1 MTTILVTGASGFVGR
16 RFVKRWGNDYHL
28 LLPSHSELDICNEAS
43 VSAYFHTHR
52 PDVVLHLAALS
63 NTGYCE
69 QHPDESFEV
78 NVLGT
83 QRLAENAAKCA
94 AKFIF
99 FSSDQIYNGN
109 WEEGPLSED
118 MPVAPENHYGK
129 HKLEAEQ
136 RMLQANAEAVALRA
150 TWMYDADNPE
160 FPPHADFATNFARA
174 IAEGTPLRF
183 ATREYRGIT
192 WVAEVVENL
201 PHTFSLPGGVYN
213 FGAENHLNTYQ
224 TACRYFKMLQC
235 RLPLSEI
242 VLADTERFPEHIRNI
257 SISNQKIT
265 QASAGAI
272 RFSNTLEGLKEMLAN
287 SALSLRK

>member
-16 RFVKRWGNDYHL
+16 RFVKRWENDYHL
-28 LLPSHSELDICNEAS
+28 LLPSHSELDISSEAS
-43 VSAYFHTHR
+43 VSAYFHAHR

-69 QHPDESFEV
+69 LHPDESFEV

-118 MPVAPENHYGK
+118 MAVAPENHYGK

-136 RMLQANAEAVALRA
+136 RMMQANAEAVALRA
-150 TWMYDADNPE
+150 TWMYDANSPE
-160 FPPHADFATNFARA
+160 FPPHANFVTNFARA
-174 IAEGTPLRF
+174 ITERTPLRF

-192 WVAEVVENL
+192 WVEEVVENL
-201 PHTFSLPGGVYN
+201 PHTFALPGGIYN
-213 FGAENHLNTYQ
+213 YGAENHLNTYQ
-224 TACRYFKMLQC
+224 TACSYFSMLAC
-235 RLPLSEI
+235 GLSQSDI
-242 VLADTERFPEHIRNI
+242 VQADNERFPEHIRNI
-257 SISNQKIT
+257 SISGQKIL

-272 RFSNTLEGLKEMLAN
+272 RFNDTPEGFKRFLEVH
-287 SALSLRK
+287 R

>member
-16 RFVKRWGNDYHL
+16 RFVKRWENDYHL
-28 LLPSHSELDICNEAS
+28 LLPSHSELDISSEAS
-43 VSAYFHTHR
+43 VSAYFHAHR

-69 QHPDESFEV
+69 LHPDESFEV

-118 MPVAPENHYGK
+118 MAVAPENHYGK

-136 RMLQANAEAVALRA
+136 RMMQANAEAVALRA
-150 TWMYDADNPE
+150 TWMYDANSPE
-160 FPPHADFATNFARA
+160 FPPHANFVTNFARA
-174 IAEGTPLRF
+174 IAERTPLRF

-192 WVAEVVENL
+192 WVEEVVENL
-201 PHTFSLPGGVYN
+201 PHTFALPGGIYN
-213 FGAENHLNTYQ
+213 YGAENHLNTYQ
-224 TACRYFKMLQC
+224 TACSYFSMLAC
-235 RLPLSEI
+235 GLSQSDI
-242 VLADTERFPEHIRNI
+242 VQADNERFPEHIRNI
-257 SISNQKIT
+257 SISGQKIL

-272 RFSNTLEGLKEMLAN
+272 RFNDTPEGFKRFLEVH
-287 SALSLRK
+287 R

>member
-16 RFVKRWGNDYHL
+16 RFVKRWKNDYHL
-28 LLPSHSELDICNEAS
+28 LLPSHSELDISSEAS
-43 VSAYFHTHR
+43 VSAYFHAHR

-69 QHPDESFEV
+69 LHPDESFEV

-118 MPVAPENHYGK
+118 MAVAPENHYGK

-136 RMLQANAEAVALRA
+136 RMMQANAEAVALRA
-150 TWMYDADNPE
+150 TWMYDANSPE
-160 FPPHADFATNFARA
+160 FPPHANFVTNFARA
-174 IAEGTPLRF
+174 ITERTPLRF

-192 WVAEVVENL
+192 WVEEVVENL
-201 PHTFSLPGGVYN
+201 PHTFALPGGIYN
-213 FGAENHLNTYQ
+213 YGAENHLNTYQ
-224 TACRYFKMLQC
+224 TACSYFSMLAC
-235 RLPLSEI
+235 GLSQSDI
-242 VLADTERFPEHIRNI
+242 VQADNERFPEHIRNI
-257 SISNQKIT
+257 SISGQKIL

-272 RFSNTLEGLKEMLAN
+272 RFNDTPEGFKRFLEVH
-287 SALSLRK
+287 R

>member
-16 RFVKRWGNDYHL
+16 RFVKRWENDYHL
-28 LLPSHSELDICNEAS
+28 LLPSHSELDISSEAS
-43 VSAYFHTHR
+43 VSAYFHAHR

-69 QHPDESFEV
+69 LHPDESFEV

-118 MPVAPENHYGK
+118 MAVAPENHYGK

-136 RMLQANAEAVALRA
+136 RMMQANAEAVALRA
-150 TWMYDADNPE
+150 TWMYDANSPE
-160 FPPHADFATNFARA
+160 FPPHANFVTNFARA
-174 IAEGTPLRF
+174 IAERTPLRF

-192 WVAEVVENL
+192 WVEEVVENL
-201 PHTFSLPGGVYN
+201 PHTFALPGGIYN
-213 FGAENHLNTYQ
+213 YGAENHLNTYQ
-224 TACRYFKMLQC
+224 TACSYFSMLAC
-235 RLPLSEI
+235 GLSQSDI
-242 VLADTERFPEHIRNI
+242 VQADNERFPEHIRNI
-257 SISNQKIT
+257 SISGQKIL

-272 RFSNTLEGLKEMLAN
+272 RFNDTLKGFKRFLEVH
-287 SALSLRK
+287 R

>member
-16 RFVKRWGNDYHL
+16 RFVKRWENDYHL
-28 LLPSHSELDICNEAS
+28 LLPSHSELDISSEAS
-43 VSAYFHTHR
+43 VSAYFHAHR

-69 QHPDESFEV
+69 LHPDESFEV

-118 MPVAPENHYGK
+118 MAVAPENHYGK

-136 RMLQANAEAVALRA
+136 RMMQANAEAVALRA
-150 TWMYDADNPE
+150 TWMYDANSPE
-160 FPPHADFATNFARA
+160 FPPHANFVTNFARA
-174 IAEGTPLRF
+174 IAERTPLRF

-192 WVAEVVENL
+192 WVEEVVENL
-201 PHTFSLPGGVYN
+201 PHTFALPGGIYN
-213 FGAENHLNTYQ
+213 YGAENHLNTYQ
-224 TACRYFKMLQC
+224 TACSYFSMLAC
-235 RLPLSEI
+235 GLSQSDI
-242 VLADTERFPEHIRNI
+242 VQADNERFPEHIRNI
-257 SISNQKIT
+257 SISGQKILR
-265 QASAGAI
+265 ASAGAI
-272 RFSNTLEGLKEMLAN
+272 RFNDTLKGFKRFLEVH
-287 SALSLRK
+287 R

>member
-16 RFVKRWGNDYHL
+16 RFVKRWENDYHL
-28 LLPSHSELDICNEAS
+28 LLPSHSELDISSEAS
-43 VSAYFHTHR
+43 VSAYFQAHR

-69 QHPDESFEV
+69 LHPDESFEV

-118 MPVAPENHYGK
+118 MAVAPENHYGK

-136 RMLQANAEAVALRA
+136 RMMQANAEAVALRA
-150 TWMYDADNPE
+150 TWMYDANSPE
-160 FPPHADFATNFARA
+160 FPPHANFVTNFARA
-174 IAEGTPLRF
+174 IAERTPLRF

-192 WVAEVVENL
+192 WVEEVVENL
-201 PHTFSLPGGVYN
+201 PHTFALPGGIYN
-213 FGAENHLNTYQ
+213 YGAENHLNTYQ
-224 TACRYFKMLQC
+224 TACSYFSMLAC
-235 RLPLSEI
+235 GLSQSDI
-242 VLADTERFPEHIRNI
+242 VQADNERFPEHIRNI
-257 SISNQKIT
+257 SISGQKIL

-272 RFSNTLEGLKEMLAN
+272 RFNDTPEGFKRFLEVH
-287 SALSLRK
+287 R

>member
-16 RFVKRWGNDYHL
+16 RFVKRWENNYHL
-28 LLPSHSELDICNEAS
+28 LLPSHSELDISSEAS
-43 VSAYFHTHR
+43 VSAYFHAHR

-69 QHPDESFEV
+69 LHPDESFEV

-118 MPVAPENHYGK
+118 MAVAPENHYGK

-136 RMLQANAEAVALRA
+136 RMMQANAEAVALRA
-150 TWMYDADNPE
+150 TWMYDANSPE
-160 FPPHADFATNFARA
+160 FPPHANFVTNFARA
-174 IAEGTPLRF
+174 IAERTPLRF

-192 WVAEVVENL
+192 WVEEVVENL
-201 PHTFSLPGGVYN
+201 PHTFALPGGIYN
-213 FGAENHLNTYQ
+213 YGAENHLNTYQ
-224 TACRYFKMLQC
+224 TACSYFTMLAC
-235 RLPLSEI
+235 GLSQSDI
-242 VLADTERFPEHIRNI
+242 VQADNERFPEHIRNI
-257 SISNQKIT
+257 SISGQKIL

-272 RFSNTLEGLKEMLAN
+272 RFNDTPEGFKRFLEVH
-287 SALSLRK
+287 R

>member
-16 RFVKRWGNDYHL
+16 RFVKRWENDYHL
-28 LLPSHSELDICNEAS
+28 LLPSHSELDISNEAS
-43 VSAYFHTHR
+43 VSAYFHAHR

-69 QHPDESFEV
+69 LHPDESFEV

-118 MPVAPENHYGK
+118 MAVAPENHYGK

-136 RMLQANAEAVALRA
+136 RMMQANAEAVALRA
-150 TWMYDADNPE
+150 TWMYDANSPE
-160 FPPHADFATNFARA
+160 FPPHANFVTNFARA
-174 IAEGTPLRF
+174 ITERTPLRF

-192 WVAEVVENL
+192 WVEEVVENL
-201 PHTFSLPGGVYN
+201 PHTFALPGGIYN
-213 FGAENHLNTYQ
+213 YGAENHLNTYQ
-224 TACRYFKMLQC
+224 TACSYFSMLAC
-235 RLPLSEI
+235 GLSQSDI
-242 VLADTERFPEHIRNI
+242 VQADNERFPEHIRNI
-257 SISNQKIT
+257 SISGQKIL

-272 RFSNTLEGLKEMLAN
+272 RFNDTPEGFKRFLEVH
-287 SALSLRK
+287 R

>member
-28 LLPSHSELDICNEAS
+28 LLPSHSELDISSEAS
-43 VSAYFHTHR
+43 VSAYFHAHR

-69 QHPDESFEV
+69 LHPDESFEV

-118 MPVAPENHYGK
+118 MAVAPENHYGK

-136 RMLQANAEAVALRA
+136 RMMQANAEAVALRA
-150 TWMYDADNPE
+150 TWMYDANSPE
-160 FPPHADFATNFARA
+160 FPPHGNFVTNFARA
-174 IAEGTPLRF
+174 IAERTPLRF

-192 WVAEVVENL
+192 WVEEVVENL
-201 PHTFSLPGGVYN
+201 PHTFALPGGIYN
-213 FGAENHLNTYQ
+213 YGAENHLNTYQ
-224 TACRYFKMLQC
+224 TACSYFSMLAC
-235 RLPLSEI
+235 GLSQSDI
-242 VLADTERFPEHIRNI
+242 VQADNERFPEHIRNI
-257 SISNQKIT
+257 SISGQKIL

-272 RFSNTLEGLKEMLAN
+272 RFNDTLKGFKRFLEVH
-287 SALSLRK
+287 R

>member
-16 RFVKRWGNDYHL
+16 RFVKRWKNDYHL
-28 LLPSHSELDICNEAS
+28 LLPSHSELDISSEAS
-43 VSAYFHTHR
+43 VSAYFHAHR

-69 QHPDESFEV
+69 LHPDESFEV

-118 MPVAPENHYGK
+118 MAVAPENHYGK

-136 RMLQANAEAVALRA
+136 RMMQANAEAVALRA
-150 TWMYDADNPE
+150 TWMYDANSPE
-160 FPPHADFATNFARA
+160 FPPHANFVTNFARA
-174 IAEGTPLRF
+174 IAERTPLRF

-192 WVAEVVENL
+192 WVEEVVENF
-201 PHTFSLPGGVYN
+201 PHTFALPGGIYN
-213 FGAENHLNTYQ
+213 YGAENHLNTYQ
-224 TACRYFKMLQC
+224 TACSYFSMLAC
-235 RLPLSEI
+235 GLSQSDI
-242 VLADTERFPEHIRNI
+242 VQADNERFPEHIRNI
-257 SISNQKIT
+257 SISGQKILR
-265 QASAGAI
+265 ASAGAI
-272 RFSNTLEGLKEMLAN
+272 RFNDTLKGFKRFLEVH
-287 SALSLRK
+287 R

>member
-16 RFVKRWGNDYHL
+16 RFVKRWKNDYHL
-28 LLPSHSELDICNEAS
+28 LLPSHSELDISSEAS
-43 VSAYFHTHR
+43 VSAYFHAHR

-69 QHPDESFEV
+69 LHPDESFEV

-118 MPVAPENHYGK
+118 MAVAPENHYGK

-136 RMLQANAEAVALRA
+136 RMMQANAEAVALRA
-150 TWMYDADNPE
+150 TWMYDANSPE
-160 FPPHADFATNFARA
+160 FPPHANFVTNFARA
-174 IAEGTPLRF
+174 IAERTPLRF

-192 WVAEVVENL
+192 WVEEVVENL
-201 PHTFSLPGGVYN
+201 PHTFALPGGIYN
-213 FGAENHLNTYQ
+213 YGAENHLNTYQ
-224 TACRYFKMLQC
+224 TACSYFSMLAC
-235 RLPLSEI
+235 GLSQSDI
-242 VLADTERFPEHIRNI
+242 VKADNERFPEHIRNI
-257 SISNQKIT
+257 SISGQKIL

-272 RFSNTLEGLKEMLAN
+272 RFNDTLKGFKRFLEVH
-287 SALSLRK
+287 R

>member
-16 RFVKRWGNDYHL
+16 RFVKRWENDYHL
-28 LLPSHSELDICNEAS
+28 LLPSHSELDISSEVS
-43 VSAYFHTHR
+43 VSAYFHAHR

-69 QHPDESFEV
+69 LHPDESFEV

-118 MPVAPENHYGK
+118 MVVAPENHYGK

-136 RMLQANAEAVALRA
+136 RMMQANAEAVALRA
-150 TWMYDADNPE
+150 TWMYDANSPE
-160 FPPHADFATNFARA
+160 FPPHANFVTNFARA
-174 IAEGTPLRF
+174 IAERTPLRF

-192 WVAEVVENL
+192 WVEEVVENL
-201 PHTFSLPGGVYN
+201 PHTFALPGGIYN
-213 FGAENHLNTYQ
+213 YGAENHLNTYQ
-224 TACRYFKMLQC
+224 TACSYFSMLAC
-235 RLPLSEI
+235 GLSQSDI
-242 VLADTERFPEHIRNI
+242 VQADNERFPEHIRNI
-257 SISNQKIT
+257 SISGQKIL

-272 RFSNTLEGLKEMLAN
+272 RFNDTLKGFKRFLEVH
-287 SALSLRK
+287 R

>member
-16 RFVKRWGNDYHL
+16 RFVKRWKNDYHL
-28 LLPSHSELDICNEAS
+28 LLPSHSELDISSEAS
-43 VSAYFHTHR
+43 VSAYFHAHR

-69 QHPDESFEV
+69 LHPDESFEV

-118 MPVAPENHYGK
+118 MVVAPENHYGK

-136 RMLQANAEAVALRA
+136 RMMQANAEAVALRA
-150 TWMYDADNPE
+150 TWMYDANSPE
-160 FPPHADFATNFARA
+160 FPPHANFVTNFARA
-174 IAEGTPLRF
+174 IAERTPLRF

-192 WVAEVVENL
+192 WVEEVVENL
-201 PHTFSLPGGVYN
+201 PHTFALPGGIYN
-213 FGAENHLNTYQ
+213 YGAENHLNTYQ
-224 TACRYFKMLQC
+224 TACSYFSMLAC
-235 RLPLSEI
+235 GLSQSDI
-242 VLADTERFPEHIRNI
+242 VQADNERFPEHIRNI
-257 SISNQKIT
+257 SISGQKILR
-265 QASAGAI
+265 ASAGAI
-272 RFSNTLEGLKEMLAN
+272 RFNDTLKGFKRFLEVH
-287 SALSLRK
+287 R

>member
-16 RFVKRWGNDYHL
+16 RFVKRWENDYHL
-28 LLPSHSELDICNEAS
+28 LLPSHSELDISSEAS
-43 VSAYFHTHR
+43 VSAYFHAHR

-69 QHPDESFEV
+69 LHPDESFEV

-118 MPVAPENHYGK
+118 MAVAPENHYGK

-136 RMLQANAEAVALRA
+136 RMMQANAEAVALRA
-150 TWMYDADNPE
+150 TWMYDANSPE
-160 FPPHADFATNFARA
+160 FPPHANFVTNFARA
-174 IAEGTPLRF
+174 IAERTPLRF

-192 WVAEVVENL
+192 WVEEVVENL
-201 PHTFSLPGGVYN
+201 PHTFALPGGIYN
-213 FGAENHLNTYQ
+213 YGAENHLNTYQ
-224 TACRYFKMLQC
+224 TACSYFSMLACGLSQSDIVQADNERY
-235 RLPLSEI
+235 
-242 VLADTERFPEHIRNI
+242 PEHIRNI
-257 SISNQKIT
+257 SISGQKILR
-265 QASAGAI
+265 ASAGAI
-272 RFSNTLEGLKEMLAN
+272 RFNDTLKGFKRFLEVH
-287 SALSLRK
+287 R

>member
-16 RFVKRWGNDYHL
+16 RFVKRWENDYHL
-28 LLPSHSELDICNEAS
+28 LLPSHSELDISSEAS
-43 VSAYFHTHR
+43 VSAYFHAHR

-69 QHPDESFEV
+69 LHPDESFEV

-118 MPVAPENHYGK
+118 MAVAPENHYGK

-136 RMLQANAEAVALRA
+136 RMMQANAEAVALRA
-150 TWMYDADNPE
+150 TWMYDANSPE
-160 FPPHADFATNFARA
+160 FPPHANFVTNFARA
-174 IAEGTPLRF
+174 IAERTPLRF

-192 WVAEVVENL
+192 WVEEVVENL
-201 PHTFSLPGGVYN
+201 PHTFALPGGIYN
-213 FGAENHLNTYQ
+213 YGAENHLNTYQ
-224 TACRYFKMLQC
+224 TACSYFSMLAC
-235 RLPLSEI
+235 GLSQSDI
-242 VLADTERFPEHIRNI
+242 VQADNERFPEHIRNI
-257 SISNQKIT
+257 SITGQKIL

-272 RFSNTLEGLKEMLAN
+272 RFNDTVKGFKRFLEVH
-287 SALSLRK
+287 R

>member
-16 RFVKRWGNDYHL
+16 RFVKRWENDYHL
-28 LLPSHSELDICNEAS
+28 LLPSHSELDISSEAS
-43 VSAYFHTHR
+43 VSAYFHAHQ

-69 QHPDESFEV
+69 LHPDESFEV

-118 MPVAPENHYGK
+118 MAVAPENHYGK

-136 RMLQANAEAVALRA
+136 RMMQANAEAVALRA
-150 TWMYDADNPE
+150 TWMYDANSPE
-160 FPPHADFATNFARA
+160 FPPHANFVTNFARA
-174 IAEGTPLRF
+174 IAERTPLRF

-192 WVAEVVENL
+192 WVEEVVENL
-201 PHTFSLPGGVYN
+201 PHTFALPGGIYN
-213 FGAENHLNTYQ
+213 YGAENHLNTYQ
-224 TACRYFKMLQC
+224 TACSYFSMLAC
-235 RLPLSEI
+235 GLSQSDI
-242 VLADTERFPEHIRNI
+242 VQADNERFPEHIRNI
-257 SISNQKIT
+257 SISGQKILR
-265 QASAGAI
+265 ASAGAI
-272 RFSNTLEGLKEMLAN
+272 RFNDTPEGFKRFLEVH
-287 SALSLRK
+287 R

>member
-16 RFVKRWGNDYHL
+16 RFVKRWENDYHL
-28 LLPSHSELDICNEAS
+28 LLPSHSELDISSEAS
-43 VSAYFHTHR
+43 VSAYFHAHR

-69 QHPDESFEV
+69 LHPDESFEV

-94 AKFIF
+94 TKFIF

-118 MPVAPENHYGK
+118 MAVAPENHYGK
-129 HKLEAEQ
+129 HKFEAEQ
-136 RMLQANAEAVALRA
+136 RMMQANAEAVALRA
-150 TWMYDADNPE
+150 TWMYDANSPE
-160 FPPHADFATNFARA
+160 FPPHANFVTNFARA
-174 IAEGTPLRF
+174 IAERTPLRF

-192 WVAEVVENL
+192 WVEEVVENL
-201 PHTFSLPGGVYN
+201 PHTFALPGGIYN
-213 FGAENHLNTYQ
+213 YGAENHLNTYQ
-224 TACRYFKMLQC
+224 TACSYFSMLAC
-235 RLPLSEI
+235 GLSQSDI
-242 VLADTERFPEHIRNI
+242 VQADNERFPEHIRNI
-257 SISNQKIT
+257 SISGQKIL

-272 RFSNTLEGLKEMLAN
+272 RFNDTLKGFKRFLEVH
-287 SALSLRK
+287 R

>member
-16 RFVKRWGNDYHL
+16 RFVKRWENDYHL
-28 LLPSHSELDICNEAS
+28 LLPSHSELDISSEAS
-43 VSAYFHTHR
+43 VSAYFHAHR
-52 PDVVLHLAALS
+52 PNVVLHLAALS

-69 QHPDESFEV
+69 LHPDESFEV

-118 MPVAPENHYGK
+118 MVVAPENHYGK

-136 RMLQANAEAVALRA
+136 RMMQANAEAVALRA
-150 TWMYDADNPE
+150 TWMYDANSPE
-160 FPPHADFATNFARA
+160 FPLHANFVTNFARA
-174 IAEGTPLRF
+174 IAERTPLRF

-192 WVAEVVENL
+192 WVEEVVENL
-201 PHTFSLPGGVYN
+201 PHTFALPGGIYN
-213 FGAENHLNTYQ
+213 YGAENHLNTYQ
-224 TACRYFKMLQC
+224 TACSYFSMLAC
-235 RLPLSEI
+235 GLSQSDI
-242 VLADTERFPEHIRNI
+242 VQADNERFPEHIRNI
-257 SISNQKIT
+257 SISGQKIL

-272 RFSNTLEGLKEMLAN
+272 RFNDTPEGFKRFLEVH
-287 SALSLRK
+287 R